1 MGTKTDQQ
9 LQIVFLPYMAHGHT
23 LPLIDI
29 AKLFAS
35 HGSKSTIITTPFN
48 APLISKSI
56 ESSKSLGLEIDLLVI
71 KFPSNEVG
79 LPEGIENANLATTLE
94 MKEKLYKASKLLA
107 PQVEHILEQYHP
119 HCLVADSLYHWS
131 TDVAAKFGIPRI
143 IFQGVGF
150 FPLCASLS
158 VILYQPHKKVSSDSE
173 PFLIP
178 NLPHEI
184 KTTRNQ
190 VPAFLNLDGNTE
202 LIKLVK
208 ASIEAEERSY
218 GSIINSFYEL
228 EPDYADHYRKVLGRK
243 SWHIGPVSLCNKAE
257 RDKSE
262 RGRGGSV
269 DEVHKCMN
277 WLNSK
282 EPNSVVYICFGSLTI
297 FNDCQLIEIAL
308 ALEASHQQFIWVV
321 RKENNDKEE
330 LLLKEF
336 EQRMEGKG
344 LIIRGWAPQLL
355 ILEHEATGAF
365 VTHCGWNSILEGV
378 SAGVPMITWPVTG
391 EQFYNEKLVNE
402 IPRIGVAV
410 GAEKWATFE
419 EESARSEASVKREA
433 IEKAV
438 TEIMVGDEA
447 REMRKRSKAL
457 REMASRAV
465 EEGGSSY
472 SDLTA
477 LIEELKSLRP

>member
-35 HGSKSTIITTPFN
+35 HGSKSTIVTTPFN

-56 ESSKSLGLEIDLLVI
+56 QSSKIDLLVI

-79 LPEGIENANLATTLE
+79 LPEGIENANLATTRE
-94 MKEKLYKASKLLA
+94 MKEKLYKASNLLA
-107 PQVEHILEQYHP
+107 PQVEQILEQYHP

-190 VPAFLNLDGNTE
+190 VPAFLNLDGKTE

-218 GSIINSFYEL
+218 GSVVNSFYEL

-243 SWHIGPVSLCNKAE
+243 TWHIGPVSLCNKAE

-269 DEVHKCMN
+269 DEVHECMN

-282 EPNSVVYICFGSLTI
+282 ESYSVVYICFGSLTI
-297 FNDCQLIEIAL
+297 FNDCQLIEIVL
-308 ALEASHQQFIWVV
+308 ALEASHQQFIWVL

-336 EQRMEGKG
+336 EQRM
-344 LIIRGWAPQLL
+344 
-355 ILEHEATGAF
+355 
-365 VTHCGWNSILEGV
+365 EGV

-402 IPRIGVAV
+402 ILRIGVAV

-447 REMRKRSKAL
+447 KEMRKRSKAL
-457 REMASRAV
+457 KEMASRAV